1 MLVVFKMANQVYVIS
16 ANNVTP
22 PFSGI
27 ACDVYGNQCQY
38 VGSGTSFPYL
48 FTLTPQ
54 FDTAPALLLKIID
67 SVGCEVSQVIYCQPD
82 EDFSSK
88 KQFQTFEYFFFMSG
102 DQYDFQ

>member
-1 MLVVFKMANQVYVIS
+1 MANQVLVIS

-38 VGSGTSFPYL
+38 VGSGTSFPHL
-48 FTLTPQ
+48 FILTPQ

-67 SVGCEVSQVIYCQPD
+67 SVGCEVSEIIYCSGDGDP
-82 EDFSSK
+82 
-88 KQFQTFEYFFFMSG
+88 KQFQNLDYFFFMDG
-102 DQYDFQ
+102 DQYQFQ